1 MVWRN
6 RRKRMIMMMTS
17 TFLPVSQNTVKDR
30 GLTLLDLYSFL
41 GVRGDDRESFVTE
54 TEKQKFIE

>member
-1 MVWRN
+1 
-6 RRKRMIMMMTS
+6 MIMMMTS
-17 TFLPVSQNTVKDR
+17 TFLPVSQNTVKDK

-54 TEKQKFIE
+54 TEKQKFIQ

>member
-6 RRKRMIMMMTS
+6 RRKRVIMMMTI
-17 TFLPVSQNTVKDR
+17 TFLAVFCDTVKDK
-30 GLTLLDLYSFL
+30 GLTSLDLYSFL

-54 TEKQKFIE
+54 TEKQK